1 MKAKAARKVSF
12 VELCIEERR
21 VALNACRPPSS
32 TRIAGRRR
40 LAPGANRGRIEYPH
54 SMRSEFLEKQVFQV
68 YPPVRT
74 GGE

>member
-32 TRIAGRRR
+32 TRIAG
-40 LAPGANRGRIEYPH
+40 LPSVSPGANRGG
-54 SMRSEFLEKQVFQV
+54 M
-68 YPPVRT
+68 
-74 GGE
+74 